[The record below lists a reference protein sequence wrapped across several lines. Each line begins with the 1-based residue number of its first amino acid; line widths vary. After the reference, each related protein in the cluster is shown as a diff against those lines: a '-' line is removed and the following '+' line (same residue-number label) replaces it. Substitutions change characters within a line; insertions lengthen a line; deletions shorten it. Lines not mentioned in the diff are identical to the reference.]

1 MKSKE
6 QFEASMELVCIISKL
21 QDLSRTEEVY
31 SKYGLS
37 EMVKK
42 ASLVNIYKDGIEEV
56 LERLSAIKDKLW

>member
-6 QFEASMELVCIISKL
+6 QFDASMELVCIISKL
-21 QDLSRTEEVY
+21 EDLSRTEEVY

-56 LERLSAIKDKLW
+56 LERLSAIKDKL

>member
-21 QDLSRTEEVY
+21 KDLARTEEVY

-56 LERLSAIKDKLW
+56 LERLRAIKDKL

>member
-6 QFEASMELVCIISKL
+6 QFEASLELVCIISKL

-56 LERLSAIKDKLW
+56 LERLSAIKDKL

>member
-1 MKSKE
+1 MKSRE
-6 QFEASMELVCIISKL
+6 QFEAQMELVCIISKL
-21 QDLSRTEEVY
+21 EDLSRTEEVY

-56 LERLSAIKDKLW
+56 LERLSAIKDKL

>member
-56 LERLSAIKDKLW
+56 LERLKAIEDKL

>member
-42 ASLVNIYKDGIEEV
+42 AALVNIYKDGIEEV
-56 LERLSAIKDKLW
+56 LQRLKAIEDKL

>member
-21 QDLSRTEEVY
+21 KDLARTEEVY

-56 LERLSAIKDKLW
+56 LERLSAIKDKL

>member
-6 QFEASMELVCIISKL
+6 QFDASMELVCIISKL

-42 ASLVNIYKDGIEEV
+42 ASLINIYKDGIEEV
-56 LERLSAIKDKLW
+56 LERLSAIKDKL

>member
-56 LERLSAIKDKLW
+56 LERLKAIQDKLW

>member
-6 QFEASMELVCIISKL
+6 QFDASMELVCIISKL

-56 LERLSAIKDKLW
+56 LERLSAIKDKL

>member
-56 LERLSAIKDKLW
+56 LERLKAIQDKL

>member
-56 LERLSAIKDKLW
+56 LQRLSAIKDKL

>member
-1 MKSKE
+1 MKSRE
-6 QFEASMELVCIISKL
+6 QFDASMELVCIISKL

-56 LERLSAIKDKLW
+56 LERLSAIKDKL

>member
-6 QFEASMELVCIISKL
+6 QFDASMELVCIISKL
-21 QDLSRTEEVY
+21 EDLSRTEEVY

-42 ASLVNIYKDGIEEV
+42 ASLVSIYKDGIEEV
-56 LERLSAIKDKLW
+56 LERLKAIQDKL

>member
-21 QDLSRTEEVY
+21 QDLSRTEKVY

-56 LERLSAIKDKLW
+56 LERLSAIKDKL

>member
-56 LERLSAIKDKLW
+56 LERLSAIKDKL

>member
-56 LERLSAIKDKLW
+56 LERLKAIENKL

>member
-42 ASLVNIYKDGIEEV
+42 ASLVSIYKDGIEEV
-56 LERLSAIKDKLW
+56 LQRLKAIENKL